1 MTDAFIYQAV
11 RSAIG
16 KRDGAFANHRADD
29 LLGDVLKGL
38 VEKAG
43 IKASEIEDVVTGC
56 VTQVN
61 EQGVNVGRNAALAAG
76 FPVTVCGTTVN
87 RLCGSSQ
94 QAAHFAAATVISGAA
109 DLVVAAGVENMTRV
123 AMGSDGVMP
132 SERLMERF
140 DLIPQGQSA
149 ELIAERWGLSR
160 EAVDK
165 FSFDSHQKALAA
177 IDAGRFKDEIIPV
190 VTSTKTV
197 DTDEG
202 PRRETSL
209 EKLAT
214 LKTAFRSDGVVTAG
228 SSSQISD
235 GASALLIGSQ
245 EAGKRLKLTPKARFV
260 ATAVSGVDP
269 TIMLTGPIPATEKV
283 LKKAGLQLKDI
294 ELFEVN
300 EAFAPVCLAWL
311 RETGADPK
319 LLNVNGGA
327 IALGHPLGASGARLL
342 TTMVHEL
349 HRRKARYGLVTMCIG
364 FGQATATIIER
375 I

>member
-1 MTDAFIYQAV
+1 MSDAFIYHAL
-11 RSAIG
+11 RSPIG

-43 IKASEIEDVVTGC
+43 IAAAEVEDVITGC

-76 FPVTVCGTTVN
+76 FPVSVCGTTVN

-94 QAAHFAAATVISGAA
+94 QAAHFAAGTVLSGAS
-109 DLVVAAGVENMTRV
+109 DLVIAAGVENMTRV

-149 ELIAERWGLSR
+149 ELIAERWGLTR
-160 EAVDK
+160 QEIDQ
-165 FSFDSHQKALAA
+165 FSFQSHQKALAA
-177 IDAGRFKDEIIPV
+177 IDAGKFKDEILPI
-190 VTSTKTV
+190 VTSSKTV

-202 PRRETSL
+202 PRRDTSL
-209 EKLAT
+209 ERLGT

-235 GASALLIGSQ
+235 GAAALLIGSK
-245 EAGKRLKLTPKARFV
+245 EAGKRLNLAPKARFV

-269 TIMLTGPIPATEKV
+269 TIMLTGPIPATQKV
-283 LKKAGLQLKDI
+283 LQKAGLKLSDI

-311 RETGADPK
+311 KETGADPK

-327 IALGHPLGASGARLL
+327 IALGHPLGASGARLI
-342 TTMVHEL
+342 TTIVHEL

-375 I
+375 V